1 MKMKNKRVWMVIL
14 LCCFTGMLNAST
26 QAASSQIH
34 TINRGDGLYYR
45 LSKKMPATD
54 VDGVMISHLN
64 GAGFSDGSFDPT
76 FNLTSALSTMS
87 KQIEKSRQV
96 WLRKKMDAS
105 LLQREQR
112 LIHQSALLSYNRALA
127 IGQPYTFSA
136 LQSLLRERSRYA
148 QKKMLAQ
155 LLQQQRLTNRL
166 LRKLIIIEQKGKAHA

>member
-1 MKMKNKRVWMVIL
+1 MKNKKVL
-14 LCCFTGMLNAST
+14 LITLLWCFTSMLNAST
-26 QAASSQIH
+26 QAPLSQTH
-34 TINRGDGLYYR
+34 RINRNAGLYYR
-45 LSKKMPATD
+45 LSKQMPAPDAEGTM
-54 VDGVMISHLN
+54 VRRLK
-64 GAGFSDGSFDPT
+64 GAGFSDGSFDPS

-87 KQIEKSRQV
+87 KQIEKSWQV
-96 WLRKKMDAS
+96 WLRKKIDAS

-112 LIHQSALLSYNRALA
+112 LIHQSDLFSYNRALA
-127 IGQPYTFSA
+127 AVQPYTFAA